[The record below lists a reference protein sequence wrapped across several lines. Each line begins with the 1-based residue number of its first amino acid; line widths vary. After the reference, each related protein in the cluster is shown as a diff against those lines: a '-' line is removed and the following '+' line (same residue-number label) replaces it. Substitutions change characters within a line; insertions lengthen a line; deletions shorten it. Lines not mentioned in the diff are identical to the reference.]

1 MLAKVLV
8 TFSLYLS
15 SLSAV
20 YGFEHQPW
28 DRLLA
33 QHVTEMKGGGVTQV
47 DYAAFS
53 RDSEALKSY
62 LSALE
67 AVDKNTF
74 DDWSRDRQLAFLINS
89 YNAWTVELILS
100 EYPDLDSI
108 KDLGGFFS
116 SPWEKDFIPLFGEKV
131 SLDHIEHELIRGSGR
146 YQEPRIHF
154 AVNCASVGCPA
165 LRNEAYIETQLDDQ
179 LEQQTRLFLADDSR
193 NRFEDDQ
200 LRISK
205 IFKWYREDFEQ
216 GWRDAETLSE
226 FLALYADTL
235 SLTDSQSDRLQKGVL
250 EIDFLDYNWALNDKK

>member
-1 MLAKVLV
+1 MLSRILMIVSMCL
-8 TFSLYLS
+8 TGLS
-15 SLSAV
+15 PV
-20 YGFEHQPW
+20 YAIDHQPW

-33 QHVTEMKGGGVTQV
+33 QHVTEIEDGSVTEV

-53 RDSEALKSY
+53 HDREALKAY

-74 DDWSRDRQLAFLINS
+74 DDWSRDRQLVFLINA

-108 KDLGGFFS
+108 KDLGGFFR
-116 SPWEKDFIPLFGEKV
+116 SPWGKDFIPLFGEKV
-131 SLDHIEHELIRGSGR
+131 SLDHIEHELIRGCAR

-165 LRNEAYIETQLDDQ
+165 LRNEAYNEAKLNDQ

-193 NRFEDDQ
+193 NRLEDDQ
-200 LRISK
+200 LLVSE
-205 IFKWYREDFEQ
+205 IFKWYQEDFEQ
-216 GWRDAETLSE
+216 GWRDAETLAE
-226 FLALYADTL
+226 FLSLYAEAL
-235 SLTDSQSDRLQKGVL
+235 SLTDSQKAALQKGRL
-250 EIDFLDYNWALNDKK
+250 EIDFLDYDWALNDTK